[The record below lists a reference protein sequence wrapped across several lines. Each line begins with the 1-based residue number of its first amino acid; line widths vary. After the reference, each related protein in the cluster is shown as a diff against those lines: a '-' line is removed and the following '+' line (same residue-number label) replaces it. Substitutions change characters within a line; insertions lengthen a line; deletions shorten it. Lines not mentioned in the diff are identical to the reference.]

1 MENTFSPLIAELT
14 QIKELM
20 MQLEAQLDQPFPIEL
35 SKSMVSKALLAT
47 EKSICMANKSS
58 FCCPNCGPEGVSP
71 PHSASGSP
79 RSEGSDHASK
89 FHERREF
96 LKKRKALP
104 TWRSQVKVGAE
115 SGFEAPLDDGYS
127 WRKYGQKDILG
138 AKYPRGYYRCTH
150 KNTQGCAASKQVQRT
165 DEDPTVYD
173 VTYHGVHTCQQRP
186 HPLPARAKDHEQI
199 THRGPAHVG
208 PLHPLRPGLAVKT
221 EGAFGPSSAHEQ
233 LNFVP
238 FAFPSTTIE
247 SSNNNNNNNNI
258 YFSSHAW
265 EDCFPAATVGGG
277 FSPSFASPATSE
289 SNYFSPPLRGLRLHK
304 SESDLT
310 EVISAA
316 TSTTNSPMADM
327 DFMLDGLELHPSFHL
342 DASSFFS

>member
-35 SKSMVSKALLAT
+35 SKSMVWKVLLAA

-58 FCCPNCGPEGVSP
+58 FCCPNCGPEGMSP
-71 PHSASGSP
+71 PRSASGSP

-104 TWRSQVKVGAE
+104 TRRSQVKVGAE

-138 AKYPRGYYRCTH
+138 AKHPRGYYRCTH

-173 VTYHGVHTCQQRP
+173 VTTMGP
-186 HPLPARAKDHEQI
+186 HVPTETPPLAARAKAHEQI

-208 PLHPLRPGLAVKT
+208 PLHALRPGLAVKT
-221 EGAFGPSSAHEQ
+221 EGAFGPSSAHEP
-233 LNFVP
+233 LNCVP
-238 FAFPSTTIE
+238 FAFPSTTID
-247 SSNNNNNNNNI
+247 SINNNNNNNNNNI
-258 YFSSHAW
+258 YFSSHAAW
-265 EDCFPAATVGGG
+265 EDCFPG
-277 FSPSFASPATSE
+277 
-289 SNYFSPPLRGLRLHK
+289 PPLHK